1 MAMRHTNESLL
12 LLPAS
17 HNAQKF
23 ILPSLVSAVVRVKND
38 MEMTRLK
45 NQLTDV
51 ATLLHE
57 LRAHIGY
64 ISEFIVHGI
73 GPIPTKSEQNS

>member
-1 MAMRHTNESLL
+1 
-12 LLPAS
+12 
-17 HNAQKF
+17 
-23 ILPSLVSAVVRVKND
+23 
-38 MEMTRLK
+38 MEMRRLN

-57 LRAHIGY
+57 LLAHIGY

-73 GPIPTKSEQNS
+73 GPIPTKSTQNA